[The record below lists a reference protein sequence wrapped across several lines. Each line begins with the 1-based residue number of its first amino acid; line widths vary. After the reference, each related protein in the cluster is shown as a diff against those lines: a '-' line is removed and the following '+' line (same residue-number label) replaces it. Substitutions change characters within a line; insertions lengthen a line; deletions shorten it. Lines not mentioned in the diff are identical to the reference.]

1 MTIPKVSVLMSA
13 YNAWPYLPEA
23 VESVLTQSMGDFE
36 FIIIDDG
43 STDEG
48 AVYLDSIKDPRVKV
62 IHQENKGLGKAL
74 NKWLHSCKGEFI
86 MRVDADDR
94 CSSRRMEK
102 QVEYLR
108 DNKDVILVGTQIR
121 FIADNNVLPDIS
133 RLPISDEAIVRGMM
147 KGWHTMCHP
156 TIMFRKS
163 LLDHME
169 GYVVAGVGE
178 DWAFILDASAHG
190 RLANL
195 SEELYYYRMHPSSNS
210 WRNSTRVIAGLRYAI
225 ERTEMREKGSD
236 YPFEQFMEKWEKQ
249 GLLAHMIVNMK
260 GLSQVLYRQA
270 VMKKLEGRRFSSLW
284 HMAGAALLD
293 MNRTSGAIL
302 KRLGRNTK

>member
-1 MTIPKVSVLMSA
+1 MGPKVSVLMSV

-23 VESVLTQSMGDFE
+23 VESVLTQSINDFE
-36 FIIIDDG
+36 FIIINDG

-48 AVYLDSIKDPRVKV
+48 VVYLDSIKDLRVKV
-62 IHQENKGLGKAL
+62 IHQENEGLGKAL

-86 MRVDADDR
+86 MRMDADDR
-94 CSSRRMEK
+94 CSSRKMEK

-121 FIADNNVLPDIS
+121 FFAANNVLPNIS
-133 RLPISDEAIVRGMM
+133 KLPTSDEAIVQGMR

-178 DWAFILDASAHG
+178 DWAFILDASEHG
-190 RLANL
+190 RLENL
-195 SEELYYYRMHPSSNS
+195 GEELYYYRIHPSSNA
-210 WRNSTRVIAGLRYAI
+210 WRNSTRVIAGLKYAI
-225 ERTEMREKGSD
+225 ERIEMREKGND
-236 YPFEQFMEKWEKQ
+236 YPFELFMEKWNKQ
-249 GLLAHMIVNMK
+249 GFLARLIVNMK
-260 GLSQVLYRQA
+260 GLSQVLHRQA
-270 VMKKLEGRRFSSLW
+270 VMKKLQGRRFSSLW
-284 HMAGAALLD
+284 RMVVAALLD
-293 MNRTSGAIL
+293 INRTSGAVL

>member
-1 MTIPKVSVLMSA
+1 MNPKVSVLMSA

-23 VESVLTQSMGDFE
+23 VESVLTQSIEDFE

-48 AVYLDSIKDPRVKV
+48 AIYLDSIKDSRVKV

-86 MRVDADDR
+86 MRMDADDR
-94 CSSRRMEK
+94 CSSRKMEK
-102 QVEYLR
+102 QMEYLR
-108 DNKDVILVGTQIR
+108 DNKDVIMVGTQIR
-121 FIADNNVLPDIS
+121 FFADNNVLPDIS
-133 RLPISDEAIVRGMM
+133 KLPTSDETIVRGMK
-147 KGWHTMCHP
+147 KGWHTMCHA

-163 LLDHME
+163 LLGHME
-169 GYVVAGVGE
+169 GYVVSGVGE
-178 DWAFILDASAHG
+178 DWAFILDASTYG

-195 SEELYYYRMHPSSNS
+195 GEELYCVRMHPSSNA

-236 YPFEQFMEKWEKQ
+236 YPFELFMEKWKKQ
-249 GLLAHMIVNMK
+249 GFLARLIVKMK
-260 GLSQVLYRQA
+260 GLSQVLHRQA
-270 VMKKLEGRRFSSLW
+270 VMKKLEGRRFSSLLR
-284 HMAGAALLD
+284 MVGAALLD
-293 MNRTSGAIL
+293 MNRTSGAVL